1 MVAKMKK
8 QKIKNIILSFS
19 SQLIILLLGFI
30 VPRVILDNYNSDTNG
45 LINTITQIFTYVA
58 LLEAGIAP
66 STTNTLYKFVHKN
79 DIEKENVSKIL
90 STSHYSF
97 KRASIYYGIV
107 IILLSFFLPLV
118 LQTELDY
125 ITICLY
131 ILFEGTA
138 SLISFYFVQKWNCLL
153 QVDGKNYII
162 QLTELITKV
171 LSYGSKIVLS
181 LFGLNI
187 VFIQVV
193 FFIISIGKVMI
204 YKKYINKHYGW
215 IEIKKEH
222 KSEKLADRKAYIV
235 SELAWT
241 VFSSTDLIILSIF
254 CSTKFS
260 SIYSIY
266 NMVFLALNS
275 LLNSIFN
282 SMKYML
288 GQSYFEDKEN
298 YHIKHDFFNS
308 IFVGVMTLLLCVSYH
323 LIIPF
328 VKLYTSGIT
337 DVNYIYYSFPILFC
351 LVQLL
356 SWSRYVSGNLTAIAG
371 YAKYTSYISVAEAI
385 INLVLSIVLVNK
397 YGILGVL
404 LATVVALPL
413 KVVITNWM
421 SDVIIMKRNV
431 WKTVRIIGI
440 NYLIFFVTAFISL
453 FYKIEITSISE
464 FIGYGILLS
473 IIYFPIIFILNYITN
488 KNILDIIKN
497 IVRKK
502 GTN

>member
-1 MVAKMKK
+1 MDKMD
-8 QKIKNIILSFS
+8 
-19 SQLIILLLGFI
+19 
-30 VPRVILDNYNSDTNG
+30 V
-45 LINTITQIFTYVA
+45 
-58 LLEAGIAP
+58 
-66 STTNTLYKFVHKN
+66 
-79 DIEKENVSKIL
+79 
-90 STSHYSF
+90 
-97 KRASIYYGIV
+97 
-107 IILLSFFLPLV
+107 
-118 LQTELDY
+118 
-125 ITICLY
+125 
-131 ILFEGTA
+131 
-138 SLISFYFVQKWNCLL
+138 
-153 QVDGKNYII
+153 
-162 QLTELITKV
+162 
-171 LSYGSKIVLS
+171 VLS

-222 KSEKLADRKAYIV
+222 KNEKLADRKAYIV

-351 LVQLL
+351 CSIISTVKSAFMFSASKSKISTSPSIRLE
-356 SWSRYVSGNLTAIAG
+356 SSRYIAVIAG

-473 IIYFPIIFILNYITN
+473 IIYFPIICILNYITN